1 MVAMHCTASQDGTTL
16 LSCWYSPELRLELD
30 RVWAEKGLKPH
41 GRTQN
46 GLDDRI
52 ASSLAALRE
61 A

>member
-1 MVAMHCTASQDGTTL
+1 MAAKHCTASWDGKTL
-16 LSCWYSPELRLELD
+16 LSCWISPELLLELD

-46 GLDDRI
+46 GLEDRI